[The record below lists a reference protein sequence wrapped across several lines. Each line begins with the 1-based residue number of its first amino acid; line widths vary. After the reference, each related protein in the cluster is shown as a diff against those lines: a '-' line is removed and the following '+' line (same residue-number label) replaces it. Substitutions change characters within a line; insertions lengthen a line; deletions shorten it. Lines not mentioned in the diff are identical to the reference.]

1 MSRRYDHYEPI
12 RSMGEIPV
20 QDAAEPLEHMT
31 ETYAPEQEEADNGP
45 TDEDA
50 N

>member
-1 MSRRYDHYEPI
+1 MSRRCDHDERI
-12 RSMGEIPV
+12 KSMGGIPV
-20 QDAAEPLEHMT
+20 QDAAEPFEHMT
-31 ETYAPEQEEADNGP
+31 ETYAPEQEDADNGP